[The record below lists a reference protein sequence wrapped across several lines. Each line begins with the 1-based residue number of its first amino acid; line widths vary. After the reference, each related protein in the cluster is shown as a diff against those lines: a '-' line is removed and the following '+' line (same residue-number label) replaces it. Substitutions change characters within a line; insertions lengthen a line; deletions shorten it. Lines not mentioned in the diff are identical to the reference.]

1 MQENEIISDE
11 GKMVTIMNKYLGNI
25 TKHSHLKAN
34 IVKCWEKLMN
44 MLDQFKKSQE
54 CTED

>member
-34 IVKCWEKLMN
+34 IVNRWEKLMN
-44 MLDQFKKSQE
+44 ILDQFKKSQE